1 MPTIQDFH
9 DLGLKVAQVTAAERV
24 AGTDKLLKLTLDIG
38 GHTRTTVAGIG
49 NIYQPEQLVGKQL
62 VCVTNLQPALIRGV
76 LSEGMILAVGSAN
89 DITLVI
95 PERPVPPGS
104 PVL

>member
-9 DLGLKVAQVTAAERV
+9 GLGLRVAQVTAAERV

-38 GHTRTTVAGIG
+38 GHMRTTVSGIG
-49 NIYQPEQLVGKQL
+49 HLYQPEQLIGKQL
-62 VCVTNLQPALIRGV
+62 ICVTNLQPATIRGV

-89 DITLVI
+89 DITLVV
-95 PERPVPPGS
+95 PEKPVAPGS